1 MLARHAR
8 WRQKPDGSRSGIE
21 SLVPLGTNDFG
32 GNAVA
37 AVGGLRSSFCRLLEL
52 ALPAAAAGALAG
64 YAQFGS
70 SRRRQ
75 ADASGRLTAG
85 TLCCPRLRGYL
96 LGACAGC
103 ATGTAAATAAS
114 GATGGA
120 AGRGQMAG
128 TP

>member
-1 MLARHAR
+1 MRLRQWVVFVRLFVAYWNWLCPPQRPVR
-8 WRQKPDGSRSGIE
+8 WRAMPSSAA
-21 SLVPLGTNDFG
+21 PG
-32 GNAVA
+32 GV
-37 AVGGLRSSFCRLLEL
+37 RLTPPGDSPLEL
-52 ALPAAAAGALAG
+52 CAV
-64 YAQFGS
+64 
-70 SRRRQ
+70 
-75 ADASGRLTAG
+75 
-85 TLCCPRLRGYL
+85 PRLRGYL